1 MAYVVQ
7 CEKCGD
13 NFTKFSMKSAETK
26 CESCRPKM
34 RNRHRQHADAATRIM
49 TRIEQLEEWK
59 ETREVDMEMW
69 QDALKAELLG
79 KLGDIVE
86 EMLPTAMGP
95 QIKSM
100 EERFM
105 GKLATVNSRI
115 LAINPESSP
124 IEQMREMEASIDR
137 KLRALQ
143 NLAEEVKVAQEK
155 LDQTPKPFR
164 RSMGQISDSMCETLC
179 DDAIEY
185 MFDRRK
191 KRRWFMRKELL
202 DGVWNTVSPLAAS
215 ELLRRMIL
223 TKQLVTKPKAD
234 GSIPRRG
241 ATSKGLHPDL
251 LARMEAYEKAGS
263 L

>member
-13 NFTKFSMKSAETK
+13 NFTKFSMKSTEGR
-26 CESCRPKM
+26 CEACRP
-34 RNRHRQHADAATRIM
+34 RRSNRHKQHADAVTRVM

-59 ETREVDMEMW
+59 ETREIDMEMW

-105 GKLATVNSRI
+105 GKLATVNSR
-115 LAINPESSP
+115 LMAINPESTLL
-124 IEQMREMEASIDR
+124 EQMQEMEASIDR
-137 KLRALQ
+137 KLRVLQ
-143 NLAEEVKVAQEK
+143 NLAEEVNVAQEK
-155 LDQTPKPFR
+155 IEQAPKPFR
-164 RSMGQISDSMCETLC
+164 RSMRQISDSMCDTLC

-191 KRRWFMRKELL
+191 EQRWFKRKELL
-202 DGVWNTVSPLAAS
+202 DGVWNTVNPLAAS
-215 ELLRRMIL
+215 ELLKRMIL

-241 ATSKGLHPDL
+241 STSKGLHPDL
-251 LARMEAYEKAGS
+251 LARMEAYGKAGS

>member
-13 NFTKFSMKSAETK
+13 NFTKFSMKSTEGR
-26 CESCRPKM
+26 CEACRP
-34 RNRHRQHADAATRIM
+34 RRSNRHKQHADAVTRVM

-59 ETREVDMEMW
+59 ETREIDMEMW

-105 GKLATVNSRI
+105 GKLATVNSR
-115 LAINPESSP
+115 LMAINPESTLL
-124 IEQMREMEASIDR
+124 EQMQEMEASIDR
-137 KLRALQ
+137 KLRVLQ
-143 NLAEEVKVAQEK
+143 NLAEEVNVAQEK
-155 LDQTPKPFR
+155 IEQAPKPFR
-164 RSMGQISDSMCETLC
+164 RSMRQISDSMCDTLC

-191 KRRWFMRKELL
+191 EQRWFKRKELL
-202 DGVWNTVSPLAAS
+202 DGVWNTVNPLAAS
-215 ELLRRMIL
+215 ELLKRMIL

-241 ATSKGLHPDL
+241 ATLKGLHPDL
-251 LARMEAYEKAGS
+251 LARMEAYGKAGS